1 MLSCRVSYELLKN
14 LIHEQDSLGLENA
27 AFTLK
32 DGARI
37 ATDGNSCWVDARVLL
52 KVVERLKSP
61 NVDNH
66 LNCVGNMYQRRP
78 PIL

>member
-1 MLSCRVSYELLKN
+1 MGLMSSENGGVRMLSCRAYELLQN

-37 ATDGNSCWVDARVLL
+37 ATDGN
-52 KVVERLKSP
+52 
-61 NVDNH
+61 
-66 LNCVGNMYQRRP
+66 G
-78 PIL
+78 